1 MTKGHKYKQEWTKRY
16 TENLRLSKAAILY
29 YILLIPLSIL
39 SGILHADSNAIKITM
54 ILRVYINLHYFNVK
68 AVVFIHVLLI
78 PVSLLS
84 GNLRTDINLE
94 IKSLL
99 TYLFTYLLTYNATIY
114 NNYDFWSLFYF
125 RLFQC

>member
-1 MTKGHKYKQEWTKRY
+1 LRKGYFP
-16 TENLRLSKAAILY
+16 SV
-29 YILLIPLSIL
+29 SIL

-68 AVVFIHVLLI
+68 AAVFIHVLLI

-84 GNLRTDINLE
+84 GNLRTDINFE

-99 TYLFTYLLTYNATIY
+99 TYLLTMPQYTITMIFGVYSILDYFSVKVAVFILL
-114 NNYDFWSLFYF
+114 
-125 RLFQC
+125 

>member
-1 MTKGHKYKQEWTKRY
+1 MRKGYFP
-16 TENLRLSKAAILY
+16 SV
-29 YILLIPLSIL
+29 SIL

-68 AVVFIHVLLI
+68 AAVFIHVLLI

-99 TYLFTYLLTYNATIY
+99 TYLLTYNATIY

-125 RLFQC
+125 RLFEC